1 MNNLSVY
8 ATDILCDIL
17 VHAAA
22 NYILHLEKEGLINE
36 KEAEDMIHDVY
47 SKHAKSSRES
57 IRKRSERAEK
67 MVEQDEENNS
77 SPEENVAHQS

>member
-1 MNNLSVY
+1 MKNLSLI

-22 NYILHLEKEGLINE
+22 NYILHLVKEGLINE

-47 SKHAKSSRES
+47 SKHAKSSQS
-57 IRKRSERAEK
+57 VRSERKEK
-67 MVEQDEENNS
+67 MIEQDEENTPDNG
-77 SPEENVAHQS
+77 AHES